1 MATMGWLP
9 TPTALRK
16 RKPWHTTID
25 FNSPS
30 WIKISGRLARDGGQG
45 EDWGGR
51 QGEHQDVGEG
61 EGGASNRGS
70 TGEER
75 EDDLGHIWN
84 RRCTYNVLTEP

>member
-1 MATMGWLP
+1 MGWLP
-9 TPTALRK
+9 TPIALRK

-30 WIKISGRLARDGGQG
+30 WIKISGRLARDEGQG
-45 EDWGGR
+45 EDWGG
-51 QGEHQDVGEG
+51 QDVGEG
-61 EGGASNRGS
+61 EGRASNRGS